1 MKKPNKKS
9 RNARAARIAQRH
21 RDSVKS
27 TTFYMHGTMMGSLGA
42 EVGNPKHHLTNTQ
55 AVEILNRKN
64 TWAIMLLVFIDTG
77 LQQGTKIELQTIDV
91 PQTRTDIN
99 QKIDDMHWH
108 FVEQQNL
115 NSVCSSGFF
124 LVPDHRVDLEKIQR
138 DIIKLFTTHNPWD
151 RDHTANATLIRHLER
166 IAEDAA

>member
-1 MKKPNKKS
+1 MKKHQKKS
-9 RNARAARIAQRH
+9 QNSRAARIVQRH
-21 RDSVKS
+21 RDDVKR

-42 EVGNPKHHLTNTQ
+42 EVGNPKHHITTVQ

-77 LQQGTKIELQTIDV
+77 LQQGTKIELHTIDV

-115 NSVCSSGFF
+115 NHVCSSGFF

-138 DIIKLFTTHNPWD
+138 DIIKLFTAHKPWD
-151 RDHTANATLIRHLER
+151 RDHTANATLIRQLER
-166 IAEDAA
+166 ALEAA